1 MAAKLKQPPIKL
13 AKSEFDELPSTTMKN
28 LENMNLF
35 DDFLKADMQIEICR
49 YFKMKAL
56 KDLA

>member
-1 MAAKLKQPPIKL
+1 MKQPPIKL